1 MALTADAAGVL
12 QPEQRAHPRLPSAP
26 LQKKLQDQREYI
38 VAEFEQAHQFLRER
52 EQHLLGQLAK
62 LEQELADGRDKYKSR
77 GVTELARLAL
87 VIAELEAKAQ
97 QPAAELLQVR
107 CPPGRP
113 GLRPTSACGAAGDP
127 PPLRPDIASCHV
139 GRVTPT
145 RPTSSTVV
153 GA

>member
-1 MALTADAAGVL
+1 MCSEAPRCTDVVEPASCGSRSRRCRGPPA
-12 QPEQRAHPRLPSAP
+12 RAEGSPRLPSVP

-62 LEQELADGRDKYKSR
+62 LEQELGDGQDKYKSR
-77 GVTELARLAL
+77 GVAELARLAL

-107 CPPGRP
+107 RPPRAAGSPSHLRVRGRGRP
-113 GLRPTSACGAAGDP
+113 T
-127 PPLRPDIASCHV
+127 ASQ
-139 GRVTPT
+139 
-145 RPTSSTVV
+145 
-153 GA
+153 A